1 VREGR
6 DGGGIVTAVPFL
18 LEGTLVTVPKSQT
31 IPEIISAFRFL
42 EERMVHFEGLYGT
55 EPKLK
60 LFENKDN
67 LH

>member
-1 VREGR
+1 MREGR
-6 DGGGIVTAVPFL
+6 DGGGTVTVV
-18 LEGTLVTVPKSQT
+18 GTLVTVPKSQT

-42 EERMVHFEGLYGT
+42 EEGMVHFEGLYGT